1 MINLLQVGK
10 EQESSQR
17 QMQQRNVSIHFHCI
31 WVHYILHCMFSFSVW
46 YIYPLLWSEIRN
58 FAAIYLKIR
67 DFHVSILWDII
78 ITNLR
83 LRADVIMLNRKLDIT
98 SSRKEKK
105 IWQKMIQENE
115 KTNQYRPF
123 VRKDWLYMED
133 SLINLI

>member
-1 MINLLQVGK
+1 
-10 EQESSQR
+10 
-17 QMQQRNVSIHFHCI
+17 
-31 WVHYILHCMFSFSVW
+31 
-46 YIYPLLWSEIRN
+46 
-58 FAAIYLKIR
+58 
-67 DFHVSILWDII
+67 
-78 ITNLR
+78 
-83 LRADVIMLNRKLDIT
+83 MLNRKLDIT